1 MGEII
6 LFDRPYWKSFYLMD
20 GKQRW
25 LYTDEKSAIRLK
37 DKEYFNKNTIGIV
50 IYKGFETEKKSKEPI
65 SGMIYLIC
73 IDYQITNY
81 FGDKSGMHYRNKRY
95 VVTGGNIY
103 QQLEYGLVKEV
114 KRMTK
119 EIKGALSEIE
129 RRKIASSG
137 DSKGLFEFRVDIK

>member
-6 LFDRPYWKSFYLMD
+6 KFDCPYWKSFYLMD

-50 IYKGFETEKKSKEPI
+50 IYKGFETEKNSKEPI
-65 SGMIYLIC
+65 SDMIYLIC

-81 FGDKSGMHYRNKRY
+81 FGDKSGMHYRSRRY
-95 VVTGGNIY
+95 VVTGNNVYRPLKIY

-119 EIKGALSEIE
+119 EIKGALSELPL
-129 RRKIASSG
+129 S
-137 DSKGLFEFRVDIK
+137 DL